1 MCVCVLKTANY
12 GRCGLGFGY
21 MYTRSKGLGFGIGF
35 GCMRNSATWQ
45 HLSDVEI
52 VALSEIMQQLI

>member
-12 GRCGLGFGY
+12 GRCSLGFGY
-21 MYTRSKGLGFGIGF
+21 TRSKDLGFGIGF

-45 HLSDVEI
+45 HLGDVEI